1 MAMKKQFLGLRTTI
15 YKVADLAKAT
25 DWYSR
30 AFGVAPY
37 FNEAFYVGFNISG
50 SELGLIPDDTPAE
63 KKVDGVNTYWG
74 VDNVEK
80 EYDRLMAMGA
90 AEQEKPHNVGG
101 ELVVGTVKDPWGN
114 VLGLIYNP
122 EFKLD

>member
-1 MAMKKQFLGLRTTI
+1 M
-15 YKVADLAKAT
+15 ADLAKAT

-50 SELGLIPDDTPAE
+50 YELGLIPDDTPAE

-101 ELVVGTVKDPWGN
+101 ELVVPHTSMKPFMWGST
-114 VLGLIYNP
+114 
-122 EFKLD
+122 